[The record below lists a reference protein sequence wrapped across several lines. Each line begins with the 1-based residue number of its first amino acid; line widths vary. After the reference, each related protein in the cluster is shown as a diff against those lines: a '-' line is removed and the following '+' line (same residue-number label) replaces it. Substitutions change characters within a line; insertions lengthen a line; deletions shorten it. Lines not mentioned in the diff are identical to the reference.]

1 MISLIVITHIRDHS
15 RQLRNALRPS
25 RLASFLQFACKAA
38 VTALLA
44 PLPRKMA
51 NNQSLES
58 LCYVSGHPPFD
69 LPWESSIKS
78 DLKRDLRSQA
88 RRCTRRIIF
97 ELIANALARVPPGQ
111 SGVIAISIDHQ
122 QATSRNAALAR
133 YTRELCLRYRSRSNA
148 DSRHSSTNET
158 RSVCVLFVQPIYAP
172 LRSRISSCWCSI
184 SLVRCRL
191 RGSLVF
197 NRTFRRIDSR
207 ADNPVSNATSARHW
221 ITKVFQHLQKLDEFV
236 ANCTTITTTTGYI
249 GIRSTCISL
258 EDPL

>member
-38 VTALLA
+38 VTAFLA

-97 ELIANALARVPPGQ
+97 ELIANALARVPSGQ
-111 SGVIAISIDHQ
+111 SGAIAISIDHQ
-122 QATSRNAALAR
+122 QATSRNTALAR

-148 DSRHSSTNET
+148 VSRHSSTNET
-158 RSVCVLFVQPIYAP
+158 RPVCVLFAQPIYAP
-172 LRSRISSCWCSI
+172 LRSRISSC
-184 SLVRCRL
+184 
-191 RGSLVF
+191 
-197 NRTFRRIDSR
+197 
-207 ADNPVSNATSARHW
+207 
-221 ITKVFQHLQKLDEFV
+221 
-236 ANCTTITTTTGYI
+236 
-249 GIRSTCISL
+249 
-258 EDPL
+258 